1 MSTTILKL
9 KPKPIVMLIAAG
21 VLGLGMAKADA
32 AKANLDCKLRYSLT
46 GWSAIYKHAEG
57 NGTVTCEDGTSMR
70 VSIEAKGG
78 GLTAG
83 KSRIDNGTGRFS
95 DVRVIDDVLGSY
107 VDSEAHI
114 GVVKSG
120 AVHLLTKGTVSLA
133 LAGAGEGVD
142 IGIDIGK
149 FSVKRA
155 R

>member
-1 MSTTILKL
+1 MSTKILKL
-9 KPKPIVMLIAAG
+9 KPIVMLIAVG
-21 VLGLGMAKADA
+21 GLGLGLARADA
-32 AKANLDCKLRYSLT
+32 ARANLDCKLHYSLT

-57 NGTVTCEDGTSMR
+57 NGVVTCEDGSSMR

-107 VDSEAHI
+107 ADSEAHI

-142 IGIDIGK
+142 IGVDIGK

>member
-1 MSTTILKL
+1 MTTATLKR
-9 KPKPIVMLIAAG
+9 KPIVMLIAAG
-21 VLGLGMAKADA
+21 VLGLSLARADA
-32 AKANLDCKLRYSLT
+32 AQANLDCKLHFSMT

-57 NGTVTCEDGTSMR
+57 NGIVTCEDGSSMR
-70 VSIEAKGG
+70 VFIEAKGG

-95 DVRVIDDVLGSY
+95 DVRTIDDVLGSY
-107 VDSEAHI
+107 AEGEAHV

-120 AVHLLTKGTVSLA
+120 TVHLLTKGTVSLA

-142 IGIDIGK
+142 IGVDIGK
-149 FSVKRA
+149 FSLKRA